1 MANYYISLQQSKL
14 TGPSS
19 RKIASNKDGAER
31 KRDKKG
37 RVHLSI
43 YSAFPPSTTLTS
55 NLSSFFCTSALRTTI
70 TPITT
75 LSLKQFKFTSAIIC
89 CLHTRIYIYIYVCIS
104 RQSRHQFSNVGTL
117 CQQSLCCFASVLS
130 TQLQMFL
137 NESLNNYAGFCEPF
151 FPIKDLWI
159 CGITPVTKKI

>member
-1 MANYYISLQQSKL
+1 MANYYILTVELYKL

-89 CLHTRIYIYIYVCIS
+89 CLHTRIYIYIYVCIYIYYINIS
-104 RQSRHQFSNVGTL
+104 RKKKRKRKRKKTGRRKKESFVGIKKQRNNIIY
-117 CQQSLCCFASVLS
+117 CD
-130 TQLQMFL
+130 
-137 NESLNNYAGFCEPF
+137 NERL
-151 FPIKDLWI
+151 
-159 CGITPVTKKI
+159 